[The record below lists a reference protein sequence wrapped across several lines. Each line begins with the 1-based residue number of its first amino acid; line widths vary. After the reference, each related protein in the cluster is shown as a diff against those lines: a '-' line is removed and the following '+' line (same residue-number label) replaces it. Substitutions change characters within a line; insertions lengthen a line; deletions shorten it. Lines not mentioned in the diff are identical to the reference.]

1 MAKPFKIFLWI
12 VGGLIALL
20 AAVAIAVPLLFDPND
35 YRGQISEAAKEET
48 GRELEIKGDIK
59 LSVFPWLSV
68 EVNEIVLGNAKGF
81 GPEPFASIAKLDAG
95 VRLLPLLLDRK
106 VMIGTVTLKGL
117 ALNLAKAKDGSNNWS
132 DLAQSKKTETQETSE
147 KPAGPPPDLSVGG
160 LNIEDARLSY
170 TDAQTGAAQTI
181 EKLSLKTGPVELGK
195 PLDIALS
202 LLATSNQPEI
212 AADVKLTLTAVA
224 DMAAKVYEAK
234 DLKLDVTA
242 SGGAI
247 PAGKQMLTMRGNAR
261 YEQNTGALSLPDLV
275 LEAAGLVLNAAVQ
288 GDGLGGE
295 SPKLSGKLSTNTFSP
310 RELTRKLGIELP
322 SATDPS
328 VLSEASFSADYTGDF
343 TSAKLDNL
351 ALKLDQTSA
360 TGYVHVTDFTT
371 QAIRFALKMDTL
383 DVDRYLPPASEAE
396 KAAQSKGDA
405 PQPEIPVDA
414 LDSVNARGTVELASL
429 KLKGAQL
436 SSVKLELDAPK
447 GKVKTQELT
456 AQLYG
461 GRITQSARITPGAQ
475 PKYDI
480 KAGLLSVNTG
490 PLLKDVAGKNFL
502 SGAGNFNLGVTTGG
516 KTLDDLLKTL
526 NGALSTSL
534 ANGAIEGFNMK
545 QTIAQARAL
554 SKGQAMP
561 ASDAPA
567 RTEFSDLKGSG
578 KLVNG
583 VLKTDTLNA
592 KGADY
597 TLTGDGD
604 VDLVGQQI
612 NYVLKPTYT
621 AGSEQGVTLPV
632 RITGNLF
639 DPKVRVDVAGLV
651 KDQTRQEIKKQEDK
665 IKQKLGDKL
674 GDFLRKSQPP
684 PEPAP
689 APEQPPAQPPPA
701 EQPPAQ

>member
-12 VGGLIALL
+12 VGGFFALL
-20 AAVAIAVPLLFDPND
+20 AVIAIAVPLVFNPND

-48 GRELEIKGDIK
+48 GRELKIKGDIE

-68 EVNEIVLGNAKGF
+68 EVNDIVLGNAQGF
-81 GPEPFASIAKLDAG
+81 GPEPFATIAKLDAG
-95 VRLLPLLLDRK
+95 VRLLPLLFDRK
-106 VMIGTVTLKGL
+106 VMIRTVTVNGL

-132 DLAQSKKTETQETSE
+132 DLAEAKKTEKPEPAE
-147 KPAGPPPDLSVGG
+147 PPAGPPLDFSVGG
-160 LNIEDARLSY
+160 LSIEDARLSY
-170 TDAQTGAAQTI
+170 TDAQAGTVQKI

-202 LLATSNQPEI
+202 LLATSSQPEI

-242 SGGAI
+242 SGAAI
-247 PAGKQMLTMRGNAR
+247 PAGKQLLTLRGNAR
-261 YEQNTGALSLPDLV
+261 YDQNAGALSLPDAV
-275 LEAAGLVLNAAVQ
+275 LEAAGLKLNAAIEGAGLA
-288 GDGLGGE
+288 GDA
-295 SPKLSGKLSTNTFSP
+295 PKLSGTLSAAPFSP
-310 RELTRKLGIELP
+310 REITRKLGVTLP
-322 SATDPS
+322 SAADAS
-328 VLSEASFSADYTGDF
+328 VLSQASFSAKYTGDYS
-343 TSAKLDNL
+343 SAKLDDL
-351 ALKLDQTSA
+351 TLKLDQSTA
-360 TGYVHVTDFTT
+360 TGYVHVTDFAT
-371 QAIRFALKMDTL
+371 QAIRFALKMDAL
-383 DVDRYLPPASEAE
+383 DMDRYLPAANEAE
-396 KAAQSKGDA
+396 KTAQSEGGA
-405 PQPEIPVDA
+405 QQTEIPVAA
-414 LDSVNARGTVELASL
+414 LDSVNAQGTVELASL

-436 SSVKLELDAPK
+436 SSVKLALDAPK
-447 GKVKTQELT
+447 GRVKTQEMT

-461 GRITQSARITPGAQ
+461 GRITQSARITPGAR
-475 PKYDI
+475 PLYDV

-490 PLLKDVAGKNFL
+490 PLLKDVTGKDYL
-502 SGAGNFNLGVTTGG
+502 SGAGNFNLGVTSGG
-516 KTLDDLLKTL
+516 KTLGEVLKAL

-534 ANGAIEGFNMK
+534 VNGAVEGFNMK

-567 RTEFSDLKGSG
+567 RTEFSDLKASG

-592 KGADY
+592 KGSDY

-604 VDLVGQQI
+604 VDLVAQQI

-621 AGSEQGVTLPV
+621 GGSDQGVTIPV
-632 RITGNLF
+632 SVTGSLF

-651 KDQTRQEIKKQEDK
+651 KDQAKQEIKKQEDK
-665 IKQKLGDKL
+665 LKQKLNDKL

-684 PEPAP
+684 PEPPP
-689 APEQPPAQPPPA
+689 AETPPEQPPAQ
-701 EQPPAQ
+701 